1 MAEIVRVEPEMREE
15 EEAARVGAVETV
27 ETAETEEKVIKM
39 EEKVMKEEMVIAPIV
54 RKMVGTVIAG

>member
-1 MAEIVRVEPEMREE
+1 MAEIVRAEPEVREE
-15 EEAARVGAVETV
+15 EEAARVGAV